1 MNKDILISYRLKRAN
16 EVLQEAEQI
25 AKMGHW
31 NSCVN
36 RLYYSCFY
44 AVNALLL
51 QRNYSSSKHTGIRS
65 IFNKEFVHKGIIKKD
80 FGKLYNILFDYRQQS
95 DYEDLF
101 EIQKEK
107 VTPWIFQT
115 KEFINQI
122 EKLILEKY

>member
-1 MNKDILISYRLKRAN
+1 MNKDILISYRLERAN
-16 EVLQEAEQI
+16 ELLQEAEQI

-44 AVNALLL
+44 AVTALLL
-51 QRNYSSSKHTGIRS
+51 QRDFSSSKHTGIRS

-80 FGKLYNILFDYRQQS
+80 FGKLYNKLFDYRQQS

-101 EIQKEK
+101 VMKKEK
-107 VTPWIFQT
+107 VIPWISQT
-115 KEFINQI
+115 KEFVKQI
-122 EKLILEKY
+122 EMLINKNI

>member
-1 MNKDILISYRLKRAN
+1 MTKDILISYRLGRAN
-16 EVLQEAEQI
+16 EVLEEAKQI

-44 AVNALLL
+44 AVSALLL
-51 QRNYSSSKHTGIRS
+51 QQDFSSSKHTGIRA

-80 FGKLYNILFDYRQQS
+80 YGKLYNKLFDYRQQS

-101 EIQKEK
+101 IMKKEK
-107 VTPWIFQT
+107 VIPWISQT
-115 KEFINQI
+115 KELIDVI
-122 EKLILEKY
+122 EKLVETD